1 MTFNTTPNQFAIQQ
15 NNVAVSLI
23 EEGNYNDAIITLSE
37 AFKIFKQFI
46 QFMETSNQ
54 QIPAHESSMDQF
66 MSAGNCSRDPEENED
81 NQYIYRR
88 AIRIPPHIDA
98 DYSTSVMVSS
108 MIVFNLALAHQLS
121 VTGVETQERRNCKKL
136 HKAAKLYELS
146 FGLQQNE
153 QWRFNLLYTLATVN
167 NLGLVYH
174 QLHNNDSAGKC
185 LEHLLSALMVV
196 VDCGKGNI
204 HELEGFFRNTSSLIS
219 KHVTAAAA

>member
-1 MTFNTTPNQFAIQQ
+1 MTFNTTPDQFAIQQ

-37 AFKIFKQFI
+37 AFKIFKEFMH
-46 QFMETSNQ
+46 FMETSKQ
-54 QIPAHESSMDQF
+54 QIPANESSMDQF

-88 AIRIPPHIDA
+88 AIRIPSHINA
-98 DYSTSVMVSS
+98 DYRTSIMVSS
-108 MIVFNLALAHQLS
+108 MIIFNLALAHQLS
-121 VTGVETQERRNCKKL
+121 VTGVETKRDNSKL
-136 HKAAKLYELS
+136 RKAAKLYELG
-146 FGLQQNE
+146 FALQQNE
-153 QWRFNLLYTLATVN
+153 QWGFNLLYTLATVN
-167 NLGLVYH
+167 NLGLVYR
-174 QLHNNDSAGKC
+174 QLHNKDFAGKC

-219 KHVTAAAA
+219 KHVAAAAA